1 MGYKNVI
8 KTILDPIGSLVGE
21 SIFDDMGSSSAESEK
36 SEKSDED
43 KERDRRNGVRQ
54 GIRDAAF
61 DKENNLTW
69 ESSSNSGYKRGGTVR
84 RGYGKA
90 RQPTSNKRYQR

>member
-1 MGYKNVI
+1 MGYKNVM

-21 SIFDDMGSSSAESEK
+21 SIFDDMGSSSDAPEQSA
-36 SEKSDED
+36 ED
-43 KERDRRNGVRQ
+43 KERDRRNGIRQ

-69 ESSSNSGYKRGGTVR
+69 ESASNSGYKRGGPVR
-84 RGYGKA
+84 QGYRKA
-90 RQPTSNKRYQR
+90 RQPTKKPRYQR